1 MNSEMK
7 FKRGQEKQD
16 GLKELYGECD
26 KRSVIKRNWTTTKTV
41 MLDVKKT
48 SALEKAEG
56 VLVFKFV
63 RERERDHTTLLLCV
77 SKLGFDLKWALRNV
91 FVLHRTKWAFVCTS
105 QYAIPCDHRA
115 VILSYYGLHRFISLA
130 NQGLPPYVCI

>member
-1 MNSEMK
+1 MNYEMK
-7 FKRGQEKQD
+7 FKREQEKQD

-63 RERERDHTTLLLCV
+63 CVRERERERETIQL
-77 SKLGFDLKWALRNV
+77 FFFV
-91 FVLHRTKWAFVCTS
+91 FPSW
-105 QYAIPCDHRA
+105 
-115 VILSYYGLHRFISLA
+115 GLISS
-130 NQGLPPYVCI
+130 GL